1 MNIVLLVSSMGTGGA
16 ERVASTLVNAWAR
29 RGDTVTLVITYSG
42 RGSCFYTLRSQVRLV
57 YLADLAGRKR
67 SGLRG
72 YAARLRALRTL
83 LCDSKPDVVISFLT
97 NVNISAILASRGLR
111 VPVIVCEHNDPA
123 ADGRSRLWR
132 LACRF
137 LYPRASLAA
146 VLTENVVAPFRQMV
160 PRMARVAVMPNPL
173 PDELFDRADLGGRAR
188 ERGVTAHGDGRRRL
202 ISVGRLHEQKQYDL
216 LITVFGSLADAF
228 PEWDLWIWGDG
239 PERARLEAQVADAAL
254 KERVFLPGKTVDPW
268 AEMARSDVFVL
279 SSRFEG
285 LPMALME
292 AMGVGMATIAFD
304 CRSGPRELMRAGSDG
319 WLVPP
324 GDAYGM
330 EQGLRRLFADDALRA
345 ELGCRAAHSIRER
358 FSAQAVLDM
367 WDAQFERVGAR
378 PRRAG
383 AAVSAAMPAVPPD
396 SSCGDIRQPA
406 RQPARHPALVDIRRV
421 DKEPT

>member
-16 ERVASTLVNAWAR
+16 ERVASTLVNAWAK
-29 RGDTVTLVITYSG
+29 RGDTVTLVITFSG
-42 RGSCFYTLRSQVRLV
+42 RGTCFYALANEVRLV
-57 YLADLAGRKR
+57 YLADLAGQKR

-83 LCDSKPDVVISFLT
+83 LCDSRPDVVISFLT

-123 ADGRSRLWR
+123 ADGRSRMWR

-137 LYPRASLAA
+137 LYPQASLAA
-146 VLTENVVAPFRQMV
+146 VLTENVVASLRQMV
-160 PRMARVAVMPNPL
+160 PRMTRVAVMPNPL
-173 PDELFDRADLGGRAR
+173 PDELFDRPDLRGVSR
-188 ERGVTAHGDGRRRL
+188 ERGVTEHGSCRRRL

-216 LITVFGSLADAF
+216 LIAVFKALADAF
-228 PEWDLWIWGDG
+228 PQWDLWIWGDG
-239 PERARLEAQVADAAL
+239 PERARLEAQVADAGL
-254 KERVFLPGKTVDPW
+254 SGRVFLPGKTASPW
-268 AEMARSDVFVL
+268 AEMACSDVFVL

-292 AMGVGMATIAFD
+292 AMGLGMAAIAFD

-319 WLVPP
+319 WLIPP
-324 GDAYGM
+324 GDAYGL
-330 EQGLRRLFADDALRA
+330 EQGLRCLFADDALRA
-345 ELGCRAAHSIRER
+345 ELGRRAAHSIRER
-358 FSAQAVLDM
+358 YSAKAVLDM

-378 PRRAG
+378 ARSANAARPAG
-383 AAVSAAMPAVPPD
+383 AAERSTMPAVAPG
-396 SSCGDIRQPA
+396 SSSGNTCK
-406 RQPARHPALVDIRRV
+406 PALIDTRRV